1 MRIMNLT
8 RIRKLRGLSLEALG
22 EMIGKDPS
30 TVHRAEKMHQSAKL
44 ETYQLCADALGV
56 TLADLFCDDLEPIE
70 RELVSAFRAF
80 PAEQRG
86 AFSGL
91 IEMARARA
99 QASAQSSDQ
108 SHPASIDE

>member
-1 MRIMNLT
+1 MNLT

-56 TLADLFCDDLEPIE
+56 TLSDLFCEDLTLIE
-70 RELVSAFRAF
+70 SELLQAFRSV
-80 PAEQRG
+80 PEEQR
-86 AFSGL
+86 AVFSGL
-91 IEMARARA
+91 IEMARSRA
-99 QASAQSSDQ
+99 QALGREGNPAHEGSA
-108 SHPASIDE
+108 HE